1 MTKRLFLNNIDMANK
16 CKNCGKFV
24 AKNTTTCKHC
34 GQENPAVLEDNNLP
48 TGLKGQARPVN
59 VNIPKQ
65 IQCPYCGSLLSL
77 SKQFENDDTFVAISA
92 I

>member
-1 MTKRLFLNNIDMANK
+1 MANK